1 MGEPSK
7 NTHKQP
13 SFTLPSLTLPFAHL
27 NLRFNPFGELDID
40 DRARA
45 AVIDYQQWIDTFLKT
60 PNFILQFSGD
70 CGRGKST
77 HLHGLKMHLQEHFP
91 DVSYS
96 YFAEDEIVRSLP
108 NKASLLILDE
118 TQRIPKRLRQKLWK
132 RNCGLILGTHEDHSQ
147 EFVKHGRVF
156 EHVLLEGIT
165 EDKLRQVLEG
175 RLELAR
181 RTSNTS
187 ILNPIPYFTDNT
199 LKKLIETFG
208 DDIRAIEH
216 HLYDV
221 FQDLKEVGHV

>member
-1 MGEPSK
+1 MGETTVEDKLASSQHNFK
-7 NTHKQP
+7 A
-13 SFTLPSLTLPFAHL
+13 PFAHL
-27 NLRFNPFGELDID
+27 NLRFNPFGEIDID

-45 AVIDYQQWIDTFLKT
+45 AVIDYQPWVDAFLKN
-60 PNFILQFSGD
+60 PNFVLQFSGR

-77 HLHGLKMHLQEHFP
+77 HLHGLKMHLQRHFP
-91 DVSYS
+91 DVSYT
-96 YFAEDEIVRSLP
+96 YYAEDEIVRSLP

-132 RNCGLILGTHEDHSQ
+132 RNCGFIIGTHEDHSQ
-147 EFVKHGRVF
+147 EFVKHGREF

-181 RTSNTS
+181 RSSNQ
-187 ILNPIPYFTDNT
+187 IPYFTDKT
-199 LKKLIETFG
+199 IQELIEKFG

-216 HLYDV
+216 HLYHV